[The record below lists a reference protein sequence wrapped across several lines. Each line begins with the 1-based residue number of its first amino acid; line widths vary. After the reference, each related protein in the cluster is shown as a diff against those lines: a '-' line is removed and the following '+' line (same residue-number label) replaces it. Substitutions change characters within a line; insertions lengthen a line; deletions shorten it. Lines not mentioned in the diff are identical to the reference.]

1 MHVGRLAESAV
12 NEDQYRSLCE
22 ACDRALLAPDT
33 TIERVAIPLLHIIR
47 EHPMLLMRYA
57 ELFEPI
63 SGIKEV
69 GRRLFRAVRNQ
80 AAWYRQL
87 LRSARTRG
95 ACWFGPQTLSKQIDV
110 LLVSH
115 LLNANF
121 AGREDDF
128 YYGDLPKQL
137 TAQGHS
143 VVIALI
149 NYSGEPGATL
159 VEKWGNEVV
168 PRVIFT
174 SSLSAPKEQALH
186 RRLCVESIRLK
197 RLASSAKGLYRK
209 VLIHAAQDA
218 RSGGALFT
226 LRLGEQIGAL
236 VSELKPKAIVVTH
249 EGHAWERV
257 AFSVARN
264 TLPAIRCIGYQHA
277 ALFRLQHAIQRSLA
291 PNYNPDTVLTA
302 GVISKTKL
310 EQAPGLPGISVS
322 VLGSNR
328 SFKLGLDQCVH
339 KSEKSGGDNKNPP
352 TCMVL
357 PEGFA
362 SECHL
367 LFEFSLACAQALP
380 EVRFIWR
387 LHPSMT
393 HKALATQ
400 NPALRNLPRNI
411 VLSATTLEEDTVRS
425 HSALYR
431 GTTAIVQA
439 VVAGLRPIY
448 FQRAGEMSI
457 DPLFELGAWRA
468 QVSDVSEFRYAIY
481 QNIHA
486 HDYPSDTD
494 ISNAK
499 EYCEYLFTPL
509 NISALTAYIP

>member
-1 MHVGRLAESAV
+1 M
-12 NEDQYRSLCE
+12 NEEQYRSLCE

-63 SGIKEV
+63 SDIKEV
-69 GRRLFRAVRNQ
+69 GRRLLRALRSQ
-80 AAWYRQL
+80 AVWCRQL
-87 LRSARTRG
+87 LRSTRSSG
-95 ACWFGPQTLSKQIDV
+95 QIWCGHEALPRKIDV

-115 LLNANF
+115 LLNENF
-121 AGREDDF
+121 AGQEDDF
-128 YYGDLPKQL
+128 YYGDLPKKL
-137 TAQGHS
+137 LVQGHS

-149 NYSGEPGATL
+149 NYSGAPGAML
-159 VEKWGNEVV
+159 LEKWNNEAV

-174 SSLSAPKEQALH
+174 PSLSVPKEQALH
-186 RRLCVESIRLK
+186 RRLCMESIRLK

-209 VLIHAAQDA
+209 VLVRAAQDA

-257 AFSVARN
+257 AFAVARN
-264 TLPAIRCIGYQHA
+264 ALPAIRCIGYQHA
-277 ALFRLQHAIQRSLA
+277 ALFQLQHAIQRSLA
-291 PNYNPDTVLTA
+291 PDYNPDTILTA
-302 GVISKTKL
+302 GSVSKAKL
-310 EQAPGLPGISVS
+310 ERAPSLKGVPIS

-328 SFKLGLDQCVH
+328 SYKRGMDDVGH
-339 KSEKSGGDNKNPP
+339 MTEKPDRGSIDSP

-357 PEGFA
+357 PEGFT

-380 EVRFIWR
+380 EMRFIWR
-387 LHPSMT
+387 LHPSVT
-393 HKALATQ
+393 HEALIKQ
-400 NPALRNLPRNI
+400 NPKLRNLPRNI
-411 VLSATTLEEDTVRS
+411 VLSEATLEADTARS
-425 HSALYR
+425 QWALYR

-448 FQRAGEMSI
+448 LQLPGEMTIDPLYELGTWRAKISCISEFQRAVYLDSNS
-457 DPLFELGAWRA
+457 L
-468 QVSDVSEFRYAIY
+468 
-481 QNIHA
+481 
-486 HDYPSDTD
+486 DYPSE
-494 ISNAK
+494 SSVEEARK
-499 EYCEYLFTPL
+499 YCEFLFTSPDA
-509 NISALTAYIP
+509 NTMSALVTS